1 MFNFSGNQKFHTNS
15 QTVNFANYKIINS
28 FSKLKTEQSQN
39 DESSDKGDLEE
50 DKPEITNVNDIT
62 ENRIELD
69 YNLKLP
75 ESENKNVPENE
86 KSTKIPEKE
95 LNRFQDIRETLHTNE
110 IITNEHITDTNEEM
124 ETLHTNEMI
133 TNEPITDT
141 NEETETFHTNEII
154 TNELVT
160 NEEMEIIN
168 NETDSTCDIRFAIS
182 ERLPS
187 LVGYNLSSFNDIC
200 TKGCDWSPSGEKL
213 LVAAED
219 ARKDFFSWTCNSVIV
234 LFCICF
240 PFQRQTLH
248 KYFSN
253 ISQEIKTKL
262 ISSFCA
268 AIMLI

>member
-28 FSKLKTEQSQN
+28 ISKLKTEQSQN
-39 DESSDKGDLEE
+39 DERSDKGDLEE
-50 DKPEITNVNDIT
+50 DNPEITNVNDIT

-69 YNLKLP
+69 YNLSLP

-86 KSTKIPEKE
+86 KSTEIPEKE

-110 IITNEHITDTNEEM
+110 MITNKPITDANEEM
-124 ETLHTNEMI
+124 ETL
-133 TNEPITDT
+133 
-141 NEETETFHTNEII
+141 HTNEII

-160 NEEMEIIN
+160 DTNEEMEMIN
-168 NETDSTCDIRFAIS
+168 NETDSKSDIRFVIS

-213 LVAAED
+213 LVAVED
-219 ARKDFFSWTCNSVIV
+219 ARKDFF
-234 LFCICF
+234 
-240 PFQRQTLH
+240 
-248 KYFSN
+248 
-253 ISQEIKTKL
+253 
-262 ISSFCA
+262 
-268 AIMLI
+268 